1 MSKRYYWLKLENDF
15 FSSTSDI
22 RIKKLRSLA
31 GGDTFTII
39 YLKMMLSTLT
49 TDGIITFEGIEEN
62 IAQEIALRI
71 DENPDNV
78 QVTINYLLNTK
89 LLVEIDEN
97 TYSLPYV
104 AKHTGSEGAS
114 AERVREHRRN
124 KKMLHCNARVT
135 NVKRLCNVE
144 SESESEKESELESEI
159 ESVSHDSDDRP
170 TDRLTEIER
179 ICEKY
184 NLSINPKIIY
194 SKIQDKKIS
203 NLERYL
209 IQCDEEAKTSQKS
222 DSTKFNSNF
231 HQREY
236 DFENLESQ
244 LLKAERKEET

>member
-1 MSKRYYWLKLENDF
+1 MSKRYYWLKLDNDF

-49 TDGIITFEGIEEN
+49 TDGVITYEGIEEN

-114 AERVREHRRN
+114 AERVREHRKN
-124 KKMLHCNARVT
+124 KKALQCNTQVT
-135 NVKRLCNVE
+135 DMKRLCNV
-144 SESESEKESELESEI
+144 ESESEKESELESEI
-159 ESVSHDSDDRP
+159 ESESVNDDDRQ

-179 ICEKY
+179 ICKRF
-184 NLSINPKIIY
+184 NLSINPKIIF

-222 DSTKFNSNF
+222 DSTKFNENF
-231 HQREY
+231 HQRDY
-236 DFENLESQ
+236 DFTDLEHQ

>member
-78 QVTINYLLNTK
+78 QVTINYLINTK

-114 AERVREHRRN
+114 AERMRSLRQRRKASLCDRNVR
-124 KKMLHCNARVT
+124 KPLQVGD
-135 NVKRLCNVE
+135 V
-144 SESESEKESELESEI
+144 ESESEKESELESEI

>member
-49 TDGIITFEGIEEN
+49 TDGIITYEGIEEN

-78 QVTINYLLNTK
+78 QVTINYLINTK

-114 AERVREHRRN
+114 AERMRSLRQKHKASLCDSNVR
-124 KKMLHCNARVT
+124 KPLQVGD
-135 NVKRLCNVE
+135 V
-144 SESESEKESELESEI
+144 ESESEKESE
-159 ESVSHDSDDRP
+159 SVNDDDRP
-170 TDRLTEIER
+170 TDRLTQIR
-179 ICEKY
+179 QICEKY
-184 NLSINPKIIY
+184 NLSINPEVINTKI
-194 SKIQDKKIS
+194 SGMKIS

-209 IQCDEEAKTSQKS
+209 IKCDQEAKASQKS
-222 DSTKFNSNF
+222 DATKFRENF

>member
-1 MSKRYYWLKLENDF
+1 MAVSKRYYWLKLENDF

-78 QVTINYLLNTK
+78 QVTINYLINTK

-114 AERVREHRRN
+114 AERMRSLRQRHKASLCDRNVR
-124 KKMLHCNARVT
+124 KPLQVGD
-135 NVKRLCNVE
+135 V
-144 SESESEKESELESEI
+144 ESESEKESESEI
-159 ESVSHDSDDRP
+159 ESESVNDDDRP
-170 TDRLTEIER
+170 TDRLTQIR
-179 ICEKY
+179 QICEKY
-184 NLSINPKIIY
+184 NLSINPEIINAKI
-194 SKIQDKKIS
+194 SGMKIS

-209 IQCDEEAKTSQKS
+209 IKCDQEAKSSQKS

>member
-1 MSKRYYWLKLENDF
+1 MDMSKRYYWLKLENDF

-49 TDGIITFEGIEEN
+49 TDGVITFEGIEEN

-78 QVTINYLLNTK
+78 QVTINYLINTK

-114 AERVREHRRN
+114 AERMRSLRQRHKASLCDRN
-124 KKMLHCNARVT
+124 VHKPLQVGD
-135 NVKRLCNVE
+135 VE
-144 SESESEKESELESEI
+144 SESESEKESESEI
-159 ESVSHDSDDRP
+159 ESESVNDDDRP
-170 TDRLTEIER
+170 TDRLTQIR
-179 ICEKY
+179 QICEKY
-184 NLSINPKIIY
+184 NLSINPEVINAKI
-194 SKIQDKKIS
+194 SGMKIS

-209 IQCDEEAKTSQKS
+209 IKCDQEAKTSQKS

>member
-1 MSKRYYWLKLENDF
+1 MAVSKRYYWLKLENDF

-49 TDGIITFEGIEEN
+49 TDGIITYEGIEEN

-78 QVTINYLLNTK
+78 QVTINYLINTK
-89 LLVEIDEN
+89 LLIEVDEN

-114 AERVREHRRN
+114 AERMRSLRQRHKASLCDRN
-124 KKMLHCNARVT
+124 VHKPLQVGD
-135 NVKRLCNVE
+135 V
-144 SESESEKESELESEI
+144 ESESEKESESEI
-159 ESVSHDSDDRP
+159 ESESVNDNDRP
-170 TDRLTEIER
+170 TDRLTQIR
-179 ICEKY
+179 QICEKY
-184 NLSINPKIIY
+184 NLSINPEIINAKI
-194 SKIQDKKIS
+194 SGMKIS
-203 NLERYL
+203 NIERYL
-209 IQCDEEAKTSQKS
+209 IKCDQEAKSSQKS

>member
-1 MSKRYYWLKLENDF
+1 VAVSKRYYWLKLENDF

-78 QVTINYLLNTK
+78 QVTINYLINTK

-114 AERVREHRRN
+114 AERMRSLRQRHKASLCDRNVR
-124 KKMLHCNARVT
+124 KPLQVGD
-135 NVKRLCNVE
+135 V
-144 SESESEKESELESEI
+144 ESESEKESESEI
-159 ESVSHDSDDRP
+159 ESESVNDDDRP
-170 TDRLTEIER
+170 TDRLTQIR
-179 ICEKY
+179 QICEKY
-184 NLSINPKIIY
+184 NLSINPEIINAKI
-194 SKIQDKKIS
+194 SGMKIS

-209 IQCDEEAKTSQKS
+209 IKCDQEAKTSKKS
-222 DSTKFNSNF
+222 DATKFRENF

-236 DFENLESQ
+236 DYDDLERQ
-244 LLKAERKEET
+244 LINAQKGD